1 MCGSQKKPDMN
12 LPTIPAPAPVATPA
26 DVSPVQTADQRRNK
40 IAALKYGMSSTI
52 LNKGGAR
59 GITGNNADLVAPAG
73 VGQKQKLG
81 A

>member
-1 MCGSQKKPDMN
+1 MCGSGNKPIQD

-40 IAALKYGMSSTI
+40 IASLKYGMMSTI
-52 LNKGGAR
+52 LNKGGAK
-59 GITGNNADLVAPAG
+59 GVTGNAADLVTPAA